1 MENLRT
7 GVTPDWQTEAYLGH
21 LINEGDICAALTRTE
36 NLSVLMDKSSFL
48 VKHTRNLLNSLYM
61 NSESVPP
68 ALLSLIRKV
77 LDEMSFEEAF
87 EIHQTFHCDYG
98 LVNSLRSSS
107 WDEQFVLALNKFSLS
122 ADDKSTNKEI
132 LILSV
137 EDGSGFIDNVL
148 ANAADDGG
156 KVRTCAQ
163 ILLVVSHLCKE
174 REKDGSFIL
183 VQKIL
188 RILLDEEQIDE
199 IRRQNIFNLLLTLGN
214 SEPDFCLQVI
224 SRVVSYIF
232 SEISNEGITFKILSY
247 TNLFLDVLKIDIVRT
262 MLSKEFKSKLGVP
275 FALELNVVSAISLP
289 TDNQLKFK
297 EHAIDILKRTFASHE
312 ELTNILSE
320 DNLNYFKKGSDISVS
335 LRQKINQNYFK
346 SVTEEVVLDVSHSD
360 QESGQLMELVPTLMP
375 VEWRLVCRSDLG
387 PRLIPTITE
396 LLFYLDIDS
405 HVCYR
410 VLRSLCS
417 ELQNSWT
424 MLIQLIR

>member
-1 MENLRT
+1 MDRS
-7 GVTPDWQTEAYLGH
+7 YL
-21 LINEGDICAALTRTE
+21 
-36 NLSVLMDKSSFL
+36 SK
-48 VKHTRNLLNSLYM
+48 
-61 NSESVPP
+61 
-68 ALLSLIRKV
+68 
-77 LDEMSFEEAF
+77 
-87 EIHQTFHCDYG
+87 
-98 LVNSLRSSS
+98 
-107 WDEQFVLALNKFSLS
+107 
-122 ADDKSTNKEI
+122 
-132 LILSV
+132 
-137 EDGSGFIDNVL
+137 
-148 ANAADDGG
+148 
-156 KVRTCAQ
+156 
-163 ILLVVSHLCKE
+163 
-174 REKDGSFIL
+174 
-183 VQKIL
+183 KIL
-188 RILLDEEQIDE
+188 RILLDEDQIDE

-360 QESGQLMELVPTLMP
+360 QESGQLMELVPALMP

-387 PRLIPTITE
+387 PRLIPIITE

-417 ELQNSWT
+417 ELKNSWT
-424 MLIQLIR
+424 MLIQLIRLTHVLAQEDLKELLWSSIFANLSKSLQDGDENIIKEVLELFMSLDENQENVITATELILKVRNK